1 MRGPDGLSDP
11 RACRTDRC
19 ERRKKGPDDQRHTR
33 RIAYRCYLPVL
44 TEFTSPGCAGPGPQ
58 NGGDDGIRTHDPLV
72 ANEVLSQL
80 SYIPT
85 RSGAGAAEAPVVE
98 SARLQVAAH
107 DSSEGET
114 VKREGAGDARRARLR
129 PIAARATRRD
139 LTPRPTLR

>member
-44 TEFTSPGCAGPGPQ
+44 TEFTSPGCAGPGPR

-85 RSGAGAAEAPVVE
+85 ERLAWRPQWPHR
-98 SARLQVAAH
+98 ARH
-107 DSSEGET
+107 SSSERGT
-114 VKREGAGDARRARLR
+114 VKRSDDIARRST
-129 PIAARATRRD
+129 TRGRSQ
-139 LTPRPTLR
+139 LIELSP